1 MAPGAR
7 WAGVRSIDTMED
19 PVAQPRAGTG
29 PAGRAQQAP
38 RLAGIPLG
46 RVAGFPLSLTA
57 SWVVLAVVVTLA
69 WGTMIGAR
77 HPQLSPT
84 VAYLVGLAMVAGLLV
99 SVLLHELGHA
109 LTARRFGM
117 EVRGITLQMLGGY
130 TELDGEA
137 PSPRVEALVALVGPA
152 VSLALGLLAG
162 LVTLSLPGD
171 GLAVEL
177 IGWLAVGNL
186 VLAAY
191 NVLPGLPLDG
201 GRALRAAVWS
211 VSRDPHL
218 GDRVA
223 GWGGRV
229 VAAAT
234 VFIGVALFLGP
245 TRSWTALVVALIVAY
260 TLWTGANQAIRYGKL
275 GVRLPMVNAGRL
287 ARPLFPVPTGMP
299 LAEAVRRYGA
309 VSPPP
314 GQPAAV
320 LAVVNSAGHLLGV
333 VNEAALAAVPVER
346 RPWVSVDTV
355 AAGLNRDRILPA
367 NLGGM
372 DLIQAVRSYPA
383 SEYVVTLGEDVVGVL
398 RVADVMRVLESRGPS
413 R

>member
-1 MAPGAR
+1 
-7 WAGVRSIDTMED
+7 MED
-19 PVAQPRAGTG
+19 PVAPTG
-29 PAGRAQQAP
+29 VGGGPGRAAQRVP
-38 RLAGIPLG
+38 RLVGIPLG

-57 SWVVLAVVVTLA
+57 SWVVLAILITLV
-69 WGTMIGAR
+69 WGTMIAVR
-77 HPQLSPT
+77 HPDLSEPL
-84 VAYLVGLAMVAGLLV
+84 AYLVGFAMVAGLLV

-117 EVRGITLQMLGGY
+117 GVRGITLQMLGGY
-130 TELDGEA
+130 TELEGDA

-152 VSLALGLLAG
+152 VSLAIGLLAG
-162 LVTLSLPGD
+162 LVALSLPAG
-171 GLAVEL
+171 GLAVEV

-186 VLAAY
+186 VVAAY

-201 GRALRAAVWS
+201 GRALRAAVWA

-218 GDRVA
+218 ADRVA
-223 GWGGRV
+223 GWGGRLVAV
-229 VAAAT
+229 VT
-234 VFIGVALFLGP
+234 VLIGVAFYLGP
-245 TRSWTALVVALIVAY
+245 SRSWTALAVAAVVAY
-260 TLWTGANQAIRYGKL
+260 TLWSGATQAIRFGQL

-299 LAEAVRRYGA
+299 LAEAQRRYGQA
-309 VSPPP
+309 QAPT
-314 GQPAAV
+314 GRPAPALV
-320 LAVVNSAGHLLGV
+320 VVNSAGHLLGL

-355 AAGLNRDRILPA
+355 ATSLHRERILPGE
-367 NLGGM
+367 LSGI
-372 DLIQAVRSYPA
+372 DLIQAVRSHPS
-383 SEYVVTLGEDVVGVL
+383 SEYVVTQGEDVIGVL